1 MSEQSVENLSFE
13 TALQELEQLVGKMES
28 GGLSLD
34 ELVKGF
40 ERGRIL
46 TGHCR
51 AQLDA
56 FERKITLLTRDDGG
70 EGTWRDFD
78 PSMQSTPESARSAA
92 VYSDDVPF

>member
-1 MSEQSVENLSFE
+1 MGETNIENLSFE
-13 TALQELEQLVGKMES
+13 AALQELEQLVGKMES

-40 ERGRIL
+40 ERGRML

-70 EGTWRDFD
+70 DGVWRDFD
-78 PSMQSTPESARSAA
+78 PSVQNAPDSARSAA
-92 VYSDDVPF
+92 IYSDDVPF

>member
-1 MSEQSVENLSFE
+1 MSETNIENLSFE
-13 TALQELEQLVGKMES
+13 AALQELEQLVGKMES

-40 ERGRIL
+40 ERGRML

-70 EGTWRDFD
+70 DGVWRDFD
-78 PSMQSTPESARSAA
+78 PSAQNAPDSARSAA
-92 VYSDDVPF
+92 IYSDDVPF